1 MDRLTTF
8 LDMGGY
14 AGFGWPALV
23 LTAAVLIGL
32 LWVSLRQVNA
42 AEADL
47 AKMEAMRPRRGDR
60 GMNDDGDEA

>member
-1 MDRLTTF
+1 MDRLATF
-8 LDMGGY
+8 VDMGGY
-14 AGFGWPALV
+14 AGFVWPALV

-60 GMNDDGDEA
+60 GMSDDGDET

>member
-1 MDRLTTF
+1 MDRLATF

-14 AGFGWPALV
+14 AGFVWPALA

-60 GMNDDGDEA
+60 GMTGDGHEA